1 MLWNIDPQ
9 IHSPLFIFDSPMPF
23 DRLESPGHVVN
34 YLARLFAAALY
45 RRIGQ
50 HGVNTGQFPVLL
62 MLWDQDGVT
71 QAALVEKLAVE
82 QPTMAGTLK
91 RMERAGLIRRVADP
105 TDRRQSHIHL
115 TRKGRA
121 LEDAL
126 VAGAKDTNAIA
137 LAGLTPAESAQ
148 FVRLVNRMIENLERD
163 SRAQ

>member
-1 MLWNIDPQ
+1 
-9 IHSPLFIFDSPMPF
+9 MPF

-50 HGVNTGQFPVLL
+50 HGVNTGQFPVML
-62 MLWDQDGVT
+62 MLWEQDGVT
-71 QAALVEKLAVE
+71 QASLVGKLAVE

-126 VAGAKDTNAIA
+126 VAGVKDTNAIA
-137 LAGLTPAESAQ
+137 LAGLTAADSAQ
-148 FVRLVNRMIENLERD
+148 FVKLANRMIENLERD
-163 SRAQ
+163 SRAE

>member
-1 MLWNIDPQ
+1 MA
-9 IHSPLFIFDSPMPF
+9 F

-34 YLARLFAAALY
+34 YLARLFAGALY

-62 MLWDQDGVT
+62 LLWEQDGVT
-71 QAALVEKLAVE
+71 QASLVEKLAVE

-91 RMERAGLIRRVADP
+91 RMERDGLIKRVADP
-105 TDRRQSHIHL
+105 NDGRQSHIHL

-126 VAGAKDTNAIA
+126 VAGAKDTNAMA
-137 LAGLTPAESAQ
+137 LAGLTAAECAQ
-148 FVRLVNRMIENLERD
+148 FAKLARRMIENLERD
-163 SRAQ
+163 NPAE